1 MSHDHWVEIL
11 IAISPGLVLAIG
23 VFLAFF
29 VFLMVDPGAFRKEA
43 SRRHGTWMVPKVF
56 VRFFYWF
63 TEPIATLMAAFRIH
77 PNYITAFSLVLAIG
91 AGSAIAMGHFM
102 VGFWLFFGA
111 IACDLIDGVAA
122 RSQNISSQAGAMLD
136 SWIDRTA
143 EGAVLAGLAIY
154 GRDTILLELSLWA
167 LVASVMVSYS
177 RARGQALGI
186 DIKQGL
192 MQRPERTFVL
202 CWAIF
207 LSPLVAIWV
216 EPQAAQPIYH
226 AAIVGV
232 AILAFLS
239 TITAFNRLR
248 WTMLALHDGERGT
261 TGSVQPSQDNP

>member
-1 MSHDHWVEIL
+1 MPHDYWVEIL
-11 IAISPGLVLAIG
+11 IAVSPGLVLACG
-23 VFLAFF
+23 VVLAFCI
-29 VFLMVDPGAFRKEA
+29 FLMVDPGSFREEA
-43 SRRHGTWMVPKVF
+43 SRRHGTWVVPEVY
-56 VRFFYWF
+56 VRFFYWL
-63 TEPIATLMAAFRIH
+63 TEPIAALMAAFRIH
-77 PNYITAFSLVLAIG
+77 PNYVTTLSLGLALG
-91 AGSAIAMGHFM
+91 AGAAIAMGHFM
-102 VGFWLFFGA
+102 VGFWFFFTA

-122 RSQNISSQAGAMLD
+122 RSQNISSDAGAMLD
-136 SWIDRTA
+136 SWIDRAA

-186 DIKQGL
+186 DIKRGL
-192 MQRPERTFVL
+192 MQRPERMFIL

-216 EPQAAQPIYH
+216 EPQAAPPIYH

-232 AILAFLS
+232 AILAVLS
-239 TITAFNRLR
+239 TITAINRLR
-248 WTMLALHDGERGT
+248 WTMLALYDSERGT